1 MSNSVSVKSK
11 QHVAERAGYKCE
23 YCLLPEKVSFYTFH
37 VDHIRSIKHFGS
49 SHLKNLA
56 YCCPEC
62 NHFKGSDIA
71 TFILDSDALI
81 RFFNPRTDDWDEHFE
96 LIDGAIFGKTPIGI
110 ATENIFKF
118 NDTDRLIF
126 RRQLIMLSQYP

>member
-11 QHVAERAGYKCE
+11 QHVAERAGFKCE

-37 VDHIRSIKHFGS
+37 VDHIRSLKHFDS
-49 SHLKNLA
+49 SLLKNLA

-62 NHFKGSDIA
+62 NHFKGTDIA
-71 TFILDSDALI
+71 TFLNSSDSLI

-96 LIDGAIFGKTPIGI
+96 LNDGAISGITPIGI

-118 NDTDRLIF
+118 NETDRLIF
-126 RRQLIMLSQYP
+126 RRQLISLSQYP